1 MLDELQRLELYK
13 QLNPNELTPQQLQ
26 KIEHEMKSQKSQT
39 ISDEYFDFKLWYHGF
54 PSRQEN
60 FAEFI
65 AKKLSNKGISKILEV
80 GCGRTARLSR
90 ILSKKGFI
98 MTCIDTKLEVQ
109 SNAYIEYIKGQFNY
123 KNFDLTKFDYV
134 IAQEPCDA
142 TEHVVRACT
151 SQHIPF
157 MMSLCGVPHRLISGK
172 MPKDVYEWYDYLV
185 SISPEELKLRYV
197 KLDPFLKTP
206 LLKTTKF

>member
-1 MLDELQRLELYK
+1 MLDELQRFELYK
-13 QLNPNELTPQQLQ
+13 QLNPNELTPQQFQ
-26 KIEHEMKSQKSQT
+26 KIEHEIRFPKFQT
-39 ISDEYFDFKLWYHGF
+39 ISDEYFDFKLWYSGF
-54 PSRQEN
+54 PSRQES

-98 MTCIDTKLEVQ
+98 MTCIDTNLEVQ
-109 SNAYIEYIKGQFNY
+109 SNVDIEYIKSQFNY
-123 KNFDLTKFDYV
+123 KNFDLTKYDYV

-151 SQHIPF
+151 SQHTPF

-172 MPKDVYEWYDYLV
+172 MPKDVYDWYDYLIN
-185 SISPEELKLRYV
+185 ISPGELKLRYI
-197 KLDPFLKTP
+197 KLDPYLQTP
-206 LLKTTKF
+206 LLKSTIF